1 MYPTEDE
8 NKHRK
13 LIDDLKNLKKI
24 EAPVGFES
32 KLWNK
37 INAKDSQESRS
48 IWNKISVRLAP
59 AAAVLATA
67 AILFVIID
75 NNASEY
81 QDPFMIEPEERK
93 DLIEFSTSDL
103 DLTEPKV
110 EIPEEQVQEK
120 SSVRFR
126 KKEIQSEEFSA
137 ESPMAGRDQLLQ
149 STDSLIPQ
157 ELQVG
162 ATSYSIRNEVVRDD
176 TLVAPEASMR
186 QGLNFRQVQL
196 TKEEKQ
202 TVNELK
208 DEILKEKSKKTE

>member
-37 INAKDSQESRS
+37 INAKDIQESRS
-48 IWNKISVRLAP
+48 IWNKISLRLAP

-93 DLIEFSTSDL
+93 DIIEFSTSDL
-103 DLTEPKV
+103 DLAEPEV
-110 EIPEEQVQEK
+110 EIPEERVQEK

-137 ESPMAGRDQLLQ
+137 EPPMAGRDQLLE
-149 STDSLIPQ
+149 SNDSLIPQ

-162 ATSYSIRNEVVRDD
+162 ASYSTSNEGVSDD
-176 TLVAPEASMR
+176 TLIAPEASMR

>member
-37 INAKDSQESRS
+37 INAKGSQESRS
-48 IWNKISVRLAP
+48 IWNKISVKLAP

-93 DLIEFSTSDL
+93 DIIEFSTSDL
-103 DLTEPKV
+103 AETKV

-137 ESPMAGRDQLLQ
+137 ESPLAGRDQLLQ
-149 STDSLIPQ
+149 NTDSLIQQ

-162 ATSYSIRNEVVRDD
+162 AYGVRKEVVSDD
-176 TLVAPEASMR
+176 TLIAPEASMR

-202 TVNELK
+202 TINELK

>member
-48 IWNKISVRLAP
+48 VWNKISVRLVP
-59 AAAVLATA
+59 AVAVLATA

-75 NNASEY
+75 NNASEF

-103 DLTEPKV
+103 DLAEPKV
-110 EIPEEQVQEK
+110 KIAEEQVKQK

-137 ESPMAGRDQLLQ
+137 EPPMAGRDQVLE
-149 STDSLIPQ
+149 SNDSLIPQ

-162 ATSYSIRNEVVRDD
+162 ASYSVRNEVVRDD
-176 TLVAPEASMR
+176 TLIAPEASMR

-202 TVNELK
+202 TVNDLK